1 MYLSMYLTM
10 FSAGPGIGLSLLL
23 LLLLELERGLFA
35 TSLNQRVVAKKYVRL
50 KNKKKIYFLIY
61 KPQP

>member
-23 LLLLELERGLFA
+23 LLLELQRGLFA
-35 TSLNQRVVAKKYVRL
+35 TFLNQRVVAKKYVRL
-50 KNKKKIYFLIY
+50 
-61 KPQP
+61 

>member
-23 LLLLELERGLFA
+23 LLLLELQRGLFA
-35 TSLNQRVVAKKYVRL
+35 TFLNQRVVAKKYVRL
-50 KNKKKIYFLIY
+50 
-61 KPQP
+61 

>member
-1 MYLSMYLTM
+1 M
-10 FSAGPGIGLSLLL
+10 FSAGPGIGLSLLLL

-50 KNKKKIYFLIY
+50 
-61 KPQP
+61 